1 MLCSLREVQFGLSLV
16 VLDSLVIGVI
26 ILNRVI
32 CAFNPTL
39 QARMSVGANPKRI
52 LELIFSK
59 FHFSQAEPKFYFK
72 TVNTNLTNQIIIQV
86 NVARWRSRHYQN
98 DKTSDDCR
106 DDFQELD
113 ECVDEDLGI
122 KGTLLRSLHQ
132 AERDQV
138 GGRVQRSKSHPSDQV
153 TTKVI

>member
-1 MLCSLREVQFGLSLV
+1 MLFSLREVQFGLSLV

-72 TVNTNLTNQIIIQV
+72 TVLNSGQCGQMALTTLPKRQ
-86 NVARWRSRHYQN
+86 NVR
-98 DKTSDDCR
+98 
-106 DDFQELD
+106 
-113 ECVDEDLGI
+113 
-122 KGTLLRSLHQ
+122 
-132 AERDQV
+132 
-138 GGRVQRSKSHPSDQV
+138 
-153 TTKVI
+153 